1 LNNNIEEGN
10 AVQSLP
16 RIKNNSVRP
25 AILIGLYKAGF
36 KLIALSAKNNV
47 IDSWTPI
54 YEDPDYWTP
63 ERLAKPVE
71 YNKFVNVATVFGKT
85 HIKDEHGLELYL
97 NCFDCDCE
105 FVYNTLIA
113 PVERLSID
121 NPVLR
126 SRIKNL
132 LSTAGANSLLEYL
145 KMVTCIVKTRKPYG
159 VHVYWLSHKQ
169 NNHTRTEDC
178 KLGYEFEIKT
188 DKGSGHATLPPS
200 RHRNDPTFRYEHL
213 GRTDKI
219 EIIDELYDILI
230 ELFAK
235 KCLVSANVNG
245 RSSNSAI
252 NGNEKRDSTNA
263 KDDKE
268 EVRKDEPS
276 SGKEQQSPK
285 SPSNIILY
293 NLSDEMIETSI
304 AYLIPYYIEHHHNDF
319 TLLFSGTAFHSKIAE
334 ESAAKIL
341 TGICKRTDNN
351 KINKRLQALNLTY
364 KKGLKGEEIVGAPK
378 LAELVCKIKGI
389 DIERANNVVST
400 LKLLWYKDI
409 RAYNESYAAEEVEQN
424 IQSDNNADRKLKEL
438 SVSQA
443 IREKQGYIKVTGQ
456 LIGQSLVYNMISAV
470 NRDCYYC
477 GYHNKVEYKRPLFK
491 SPIKERTKCPKCGGF
506 DGSFT
511 LKVGYE
517 YFSTV
522 DIELQDPDKFNEIER
537 LSVRL
542 FEKNTENIVL
552 GEIVT
557 ITGNISIERKND
569 NQKNK
574 MISALYAESIE
585 YISRKEESKL
595 TEKDIEEMT
604 SWKRSI
610 EDQFKNPLD
619 ELVKMF
625 APTIVGYEHV
635 KKGLL
640 MVGANAGIPNV
651 EIRIPRRLRLNGL
664 LIGDPGLAKS
674 ALLRALVKI
683 ISGARYESSQ
693 SSTGL
698 SLTAQ
703 ISKEDGGSHTLR
715 LGPIPRAKGSV
726 CALNEIGKMDVSD
739 HKHLLDFMEE
749 GWSTINK
756 YGFNSTIA
764 GHTSIIASANPINNI
779 WKNQDRIDNSEI
791 PTLTQIIQR
800 FDLIFIFREVTDSDT
815 LRKYAKERDE
825 IAKNFET
832 GVYELDEEFLRKYMM
847 YARMFNPILTEDAK
861 IMLREYWIGMAKAD
875 VKGLPRKLETLERIA
890 ISIAKLKLKN
900 IVDVEEAT
908 EAMQFYN
915 VLLEN
920 YQQTVAI
927 SKKPVDIAYQEIRK
941 VVKEHNGFPISYVE
955 ATKEAYRRNEQ
966 VKYYLNTDKKLDLE
980 SNWKLRHV
988 LDLLRKDPSI
998 DIVDEKPIVLRW
1010 KDDNNGVTGSGNN
1023 SRKEILLSY
1032 IKNDNLSNIR
1042 DNNEITQQHNQ
1053 TSEVSD
1059 ESEVRKA
1066 LYNRENSEGSEK
1078 DMENNISCSVLS
1090 DKNRNSDTKYDISRT
1105 LEKSIHDG
1113 LKMASETSDSSDS
1126 SINTD
1131 TENPPANGSYCYAEP
1146 ILNID
1151 STRKSNSGDISHL
1164 QLKHS
1169 QAAHILTNDNE
1180 SIEEGEGEGEE

>member
-1 LNNNIEEGN
+1 LNNN
-10 AVQSLP
+10 
-16 RIKNNSVRP
+16 NNDDISHSASENISIRP
-25 AILIGLYKAGF
+25 ATLIELHKAGF
-36 KLIALSAKNNV
+36 KLIALSAKNKV
-47 IDSWTPI
+47 IESWTPI
-54 YEDPDYWTP
+54 YEDPNYWTA
-63 ERLAKPVE
+63 ERLANPIE
-71 YNKFVNVATVFGKT
+71 YSKFVNVATVFGKT
-85 HIKDEHGLELYL
+85 HIKDEQGLDLYL
-97 NCFDCDCE
+97 NCFDADSDY
-105 FVYNTLIA
+105 VYKVFTTLVQQLSWIDSVLKSKIQNPIA
-113 PVERLSID
+113 KTGDENV
-121 NPVLR
+121 
-126 SRIKNL
+126 KCL
-132 LSTAGANSLLEYL
+132 LDYL
-145 KMVTCIVKTRKPYG
+145 KLVTCVVKTRKSYG

-169 NNHTRTEDC
+169 NNRIRTEDC
-178 KLGYEFEIKT
+178 KPGYEFEIKT
-188 DKGSGHATLPPS
+188 DKGSAHATLPPS
-200 RHRNDPTFRYEHL
+200 THRHAKNFRYEHL
-213 GRTDKI
+213 GRTDKLKI
-219 EIIDELYDILI
+219 FDELYDILI

-245 RSSNSAI
+245 GSSNSAI
-252 NGNEKRDSTNA
+252 NENEKRDSTNA

-268 EVRKDEPS
+268 EVRKEEPS
-276 SGKEQQSPK
+276 SGKKQQSPI

-304 AYLIPYYIEHHHNDF
+304 AYLIPYYIEHHHNEF

-341 TGICKRTDNN
+341 KGICSRTGDNN
-351 KINKRLQALNLTY
+351 KIYKRLQVLDATF
-364 KKGLKGEEIVGAPK
+364 KKGLSGEEIVGAPR
-378 LAELVCKIKGI
+378 LAEFVSKIKGM
-389 DIERANNVVST
+389 DIGRANKVASI
-400 LKLLWYKDI
+400 LKLLWHSDI
-409 RAYNESYAAEEVEQN
+409 RANNKSYATEEQHVG
-424 IQSDNNADRKLKEL
+424 SDNSTNNHDHKVVKEL
-438 SVSQA
+438 SVSQT
-443 IREKQGYIKVTGQ
+443 IREKEGYIKVTGQ

-470 NRDCYYC
+470 NRDCYNC
-477 GYHNKVEYKRPLFK
+477 GYHDKVEYKRPLFK
-491 SPIKERTKCPKCGGF
+491 SPTKEIRKCPIC
-506 DGSFT
+506 SESSHS
-511 LKVGYE
+511 LE
-517 YFSTV
+517 ISCQYFSTV

-557 ITGNISIERKND
+557 IIGNICIERKND
-569 NQKNK
+569 NPKNK
-574 MISALYAESIE
+574 MITVLYAESIE

-595 TEKDIEEMT
+595 TEKDVEEIT

-610 EDQFKNPLD
+610 EEDQQLKNPID
-619 ELVKMF
+619 ELVRIF
-625 APTIVGYEHV
+625 APTIVENDHV

-651 EIRIPRRLRLNGL
+651 EIRIPRRLRLNAL

-674 ALLRALVKI
+674 ALLRALVQI
-683 ISGARYESSQ
+683 IANARYESSQ

-726 CALNEIGKMDVSD
+726 CALNEIGQMPVSD

-749 GWSTINK
+749 GWTTINK

-779 WKNQDRIDNSEI
+779 WKNQDRIENSEF

-800 FDLIFIFREVTDSDT
+800 FDLIFIFREVTDPDT

-832 GVYELDEEFLRKYMM
+832 GVYEKDEEFLRKYMM
-847 YARMFNPILTEDAK
+847 YARTFDPILTEDAK

-890 ISIAKLKLKN
+890 ISIAKLKLKSL
-900 IVDVEEAT
+900 VDAEEAT

-915 VLLEN
+915 VILQN

-927 SKKPVDIAYQEIRK
+927 SKKPADTSYQEIRE

-980 SNWKLRHV
+980 SNWKFRNI

-1010 KDDNNGVTGSGNN
+1010 KDDNNGVTGSDNN
-1023 SRKEILLSY
+1023 SRKEILLSCV
-1032 IKNDNLSNIR
+1032 NDDNLTNIR
-1042 DNNEITQQHNQ
+1042 DNNEITQQQNQ
-1053 TSEVSD
+1053 TSE
-1059 ESEVRKA
+1059 ESEASEVKKTVICVDERNVPT
-1066 LYNRENSEGSEK
+1066 LILTHENK
-1078 DMENNISCSVLS
+1078 
-1090 DKNRNSDTKYDISRT
+1090 NSDNQYTEAEVERSDSVCK
-1105 LEKSIHDG
+1105 L
-1113 LKMASETSDSSDS
+1113 ASDSSDSSDS
-1126 SINTD
+1126 SINTY
-1131 TENPPANGSYCYAEP
+1131 TESSPANGSYCYAEP
-1146 ILNID
+1146 ISKIN
-1151 STRKSNSGDISHL
+1151 STNKSNSADISYL

-1169 QAAHILTNDNE
+1169 QAAHILTNDNA
-1180 SIEEGEGEGEE
+1180 SIEEGEEEE

>member
-1 LNNNIEEGN
+1 LYNNTDAI
-10 AVQSLP
+10 SHSTSDF
-16 RIKNNSVRP
+16 NSIRP
-25 AILIGLYKAGF
+25 ATLIGLYKAGF
-36 KLIALSAKNNV
+36 KLIALSAKNKV
-47 IDSWTPI
+47 IESWTPI
-54 YEDPDYWTP
+54 YEDPNYWTP

-97 NCFDCDCE
+97 NGFDCDCE

-145 KMVTCIVKTRKPYG
+145 KLVTCIIKTRKPYG
-159 VHVYWLSHKQ
+159 IHVYWLSHKQ
-169 NNHTRTEDC
+169 NNRIKTEDC
-178 KLGYEFEIKT
+178 KISYEFEIKT

-200 RHRNDPTFRYEHL
+200 RHRDDPTFRYEHL

-219 EIIDELYDILI
+219 EINDELYDIIL
-230 ELFAK
+230 ELFSK
-235 KCLVSANVNG
+235 QCLVSANVNG
-245 RSSNSAI
+245 GCSNSAI
-252 NGNEKRDSTNA
+252 KENEKEDSTNTN
-263 KDDKE
+263 DNGG
-268 EVRKDEPS
+268 EVRKEEPS
-276 SGKEQQSPK
+276 SGNKQQQSPK
-285 SPSNIILY
+285 SQSNIILY
-293 NLSDEMIETSI
+293 NLSEEMIETSI

-319 TLLFSGTAFHSKIAE
+319 TLLFTGMAFYGRISE

-341 TGICKRTDNN
+341 TGICKRTEDNN

-364 KKGLKGEEIVGAPK
+364 NKGLNGAEIVGAPT
-378 LAELVCKIKGI
+378 LAELVSKTKGMDI
-389 DIERANNVVST
+389 DRANKVVST
-400 LKLLWYKDI
+400 LKLLWYRDI
-409 RAYNESYAAEEVEQN
+409 RAYNESYAAEAEQQN
-424 IQSDNNADRKLKEL
+424 VGSDNNPVCNPKEL

-443 IREKQGYIKVTGQ
+443 IREKQGHIKVTGQ

-470 NRDCYYC
+470 NRDCYDC
-477 GYHNKVEYKRPLFK
+477 DYHNKVEYKRPLFRPPTK
-491 SPIKERTKCPKCGGF
+491 EIKKCPICSGGF
-506 DGSFT
+506 NNGNLT
-511 LKVGYE
+511 LKSSYE

-557 ITGNISIERKND
+557 IIGNISIERKND
-569 NQKNK
+569 NPKNK
-574 MISALYAESIE
+574 MISVLYAESIE

-595 TEKDIEEMT
+595 TEKDIEEIT

-610 EDQFKNPLD
+610 EKEDQNPIN

-726 CALNEIGKMDVSD
+726 CALNEIGQMPVSD

-749 GWSTINK
+749 GWTTINK

-764 GHTSIIASANPINNI
+764 GHTSIIASTNPINNI
-779 WKNQDRIDNSEI
+779 WKNKDRIDNSEI

-800 FDLIFIFREVTDSDT
+800 FDLIFIFREVTDPDT
-815 LRKYAKERDE
+815 LRKYAKERDV

-832 GVYELDEEFLRKYMM
+832 GVYGKDEEFLRKYMM
-847 YARMFNPILTEDAK
+847 YARTFNPILTEDAK
-861 IMLREYWIGMAKAD
+861 IMLCEYWIGMAKAD

-890 ISIAKLKLKN
+890 VSISKLKLKN

-915 VLLEN
+915 VILQH
-920 YQQTVAI
+920 YQQTVAM
-927 SKKPVDIAYQEIRK
+927 SKKPVDIAYQEICA

-955 ATKEAYRRNEQ
+955 AVKQACNRNEQ
-966 VKYYLNTDKKLDLE
+966 VRYYLGNDKKIDLE
-980 SNWKLRHV
+980 NNWKLRPI
-988 LDLLRKDPSI
+988 LDLLRKDSSI
-998 DIVDEKPIVLRW
+998 GVNDGKPIVLWLNRKGDRDCKEANKYNNIK
-1010 KDDNNGVTGSGNN
+1010 KDNLLSSPLPYICQNN
-1023 SRKEILLSY
+1023 STEQ
-1032 IKNDNLSNIR
+1032 SNNKIER
-1042 DNNEITQQHNQ
+1042 
-1053 TSEVSD
+1053 SEVS
-1059 ESEVRKA
+1059 EVSEVKKGVIHVERNVLTPILQNA
-1066 LYNRENSEGSEK
+1066 NLVNHDETAEVESGRSLEL
-1078 DMENNISCSVLS
+1078 DCHSVCEL
-1090 DKNRNSDTKYDISRT
+1090 
-1105 LEKSIHDG
+1105 
-1113 LKMASETSDSSDS
+1113 ASETSDSSDCRHIHTGNIS
-1126 SINTD
+1126 D
-1131 TENPPANGSYCYAEP
+1131 TNSPYRDKEKADDGNG
-1146 ILNID
+1146 N
-1151 STRKSNSGDISHL
+1151 NNSHL

-1180 SIEEGEGEGEE
+1180 SIGEGEKEE